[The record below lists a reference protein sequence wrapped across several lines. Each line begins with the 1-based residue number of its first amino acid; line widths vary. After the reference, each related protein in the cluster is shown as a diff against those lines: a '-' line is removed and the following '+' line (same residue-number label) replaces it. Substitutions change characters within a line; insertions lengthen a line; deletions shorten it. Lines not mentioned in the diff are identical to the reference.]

1 MKDAHGHQLT
11 GCNAQALA
19 LLERGLAQLRC
30 FRNDPLASVDAA
42 LEASPEL
49 VMGHVLRAWLYL
61 MSSEG
66 SAVAEARAALVS
78 ARALPHNDREAR
90 HLQAVAQLV
99 EGQWLLAARSL
110 EDLSIEYP
118 HDLLA
123 LQVGHQL
130 DFFTGEARML
140 RDRIARVFPAWSAD
154 VPGYHALLGMYAF
167 GLEECGD
174 YRLAERLGRQAV
186 ALEPADAWAQHAVA
200 HVLEMQNRREEGIAW
215 MRGNRAWQQDNMLAV
230 HNWWHLAL
238 YHLELGDIASVLEL
252 FDTAIDGHHPQIAL
266 ELVDGSA
273 LLWRLQL
280 RGVDVRQRWQGLA
293 ERWAALADEGHYAF
307 NDLHA
312 CMAFAGAGRDDLLDR
327 VRQAQARA
335 LQRDDDNAWMTRTI
349 GAPAIDALLAFTA
362 GRYDRCVELLRTIR
376 NRAHGFGGSHAQR
389 DLLDQTLLVAARRGS
404 QASLATALER
414 ERQLLGG
421 QRSVH

>member
-1 MKDAHGHQLT
+1 MKDAYGYQLT
-11 GCNAQALA
+11 GSNDQALSLFEQA
-19 LLERGLAQLRC
+19 LAQLRC
-30 FRNDPLASVDAA
+30 FRNDPLASADAA

-66 SAVAEARAALVS
+66 SALPEARAALER

-90 HLQAVAQLV
+90 HLQAIAQLV
-99 EGQWLLAARSL
+99 DGQLLLAGRSL
-110 EDLSIEYP
+110 EDLSVEYP

-130 DFFTGEARML
+130 DFFTGDARML

-174 YRLAERLGRQAV
+174 YRLGERLGRQAV

-215 MRGNRAWQQDNMLAV
+215 MRGNQAWQQDNMLAV

-238 YHLELGDIASVLEL
+238 YHLELGDTASVLEL

-280 RGVDVRQRWQGLA
+280 RGVDVQQRWQGLA
-293 ERWAALADEGHYAF
+293 ARWAPLADEGHYAF

-312 CMAFAGAGRDDLLDR
+312 CLAFSCAGRDDLLER

-335 LQRDDDNAWMTRTI
+335 RQHEGDNARMTACI
-349 GAPAIDALLAFTA
+349 GAPAIDALLAFNA
-362 GRYDRCVELLRTIR
+362 GQYGRCVELLRAIR
-376 NRAHGFGGSHAQR
+376 NQAHGFGGSHAQR
-389 DLLDQTLLVAARRGS
+389 DLLDQTLLVAALRGG
-404 QASLATALER
+404 QASLAKALEV
-414 ERQLLGG
+414 ERQLLAA
-421 QRSVH
+421 QRGVH